1 MDDIFHKNTFPESPN
16 LSKDEI
22 NYLLEL
28 FSKGQLKTTLN
39 ELTKLLV
46 HYPRSV
52 TLYNLEG
59 ACFAGLNL
67 FDQAIKSY
75 KQAIEIKPNFA
86 EAYNNMGV
94 AQTE

>member
-1 MDDIFHKNTFPESPN
+1 MNSLLTEYNKSTRPSDNQIKDL
-16 LSKDEI
+16 LSLYS
-22 NYLLEL
+22 NGN
-28 FSKGQLKTTLN
+28 F
-39 ELTKLLV
+39 TKALSLIDKMLIQF
-46 HYPRSV
+46 PRSV